1 MCLGEIMNS
10 EITKEIS
17 KIIGRKNETTLSV
30 EKLADKLINELCVEK
45 NEDKTNKVQ

>member
-1 MCLGEIMNS
+1 MNS

-30 EKLADKLINELCVEK
+30 EKLADKLINELTLEVK
-45 NEDKTNKVQ
+45 NEDQKDKV